1 VTHARG
7 NVPSC
12 QTLILWRCGMADQ
25 PIFSLER
32 QQQYMC
38 GTYMFMYYALGTEP
52 SNSQQAC
59 IVTVID
65 AVRRR
70 EAGGGVDSRGG

>member
-32 QQQYMC
+32 QQQ
-38 GTYMFMYYALGTEP
+38 
-52 SNSQQAC
+52 
-59 IVTVID
+59 
-65 AVRRR
+65 
-70 EAGGGVDSRGG
+70 